1 MQGEVEERWHVRTF
15 ERLREI
21 VGGKAERLVET
32 VKLRNALIREAAKL
46 LPEAIR
52 QAKPKG
58 GRKRKDDRS
67 TPARAGSAALIGPK
81 KWQRTILGL

>member
-1 MQGEVEERWHVRTF
+1 
-15 ERLREI
+15 
-21 VGGKAERLVET
+21 VET

-58 GRKRKDDRS
+58 RRERKDGTRS
-67 TPARAGSAALIGPK
+67 TSQLCA
-81 KWQRTILGL
+81 